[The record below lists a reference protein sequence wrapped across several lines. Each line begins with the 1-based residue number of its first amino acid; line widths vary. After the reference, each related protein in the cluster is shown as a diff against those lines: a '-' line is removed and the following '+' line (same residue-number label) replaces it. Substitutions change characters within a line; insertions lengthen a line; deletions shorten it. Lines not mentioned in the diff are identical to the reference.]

1 MEEELMEEEQEV
13 KNPEKKI
20 NLDSFFNRVDEV
32 DEKAK
37 SALKQSNSNLSAIN
51 ANKTLIDSLQLT
63 IEAMK
68 TDIRDIAN
76 YIIIEKKIEKD
87 QREDRLL
94 EEQDIR
100 QKKQMS
106 ERALSVG
113 QQGPRGDVGPQGTPG
128 EEKQGPKTGGGFL
141 GGLVKLVG
149 GLGLAAGLIALAPL
163 ILKGLLIAGGVTLLG
178 FLIGKIAPPIVKFVQ
193 GLGPK
198 IGEVFGGLLRNTLG
212 KVPLIGKPVNKF
224 ADRISGKLGETSSS
238 IADTLQS
245 NFDNIAGGGGGS
257 GGGGGGGVSAA
268 SGGGSNGLSVESGEG
283 GGERD
288 FGDDYKSQEEYFAS
302 DEYKDSFKTDPVIES
317 VTGGPEINQS
327 LEMDQKEQKGFLSM
341 LGGLKDRF
349 TGGGENT
356 QSGED
361 VVKQRAIAGQNK
373 NINIPKN
380 ASQVSSAEIKGT
392 GTTVT
397 YVRALS
403 NQYLSIASNKLPPE
417 VARMIQ

>member
-87 QREDRLL
+87 QKEDRLL

-106 ERALSVG
+106 ERALSLG
-113 QQGPRGDVGPQGTPG
+113 QQGPKGDVGPQGTPG

-141 GGLVKLVG
+141 GGLFKVVG
-149 GLGLAAGLIALAPL
+149 GLALGAGLIALAPL
-163 ILKGLLIAGGVTLLG
+163 ILKGLLIAGGATLLA

-257 GGGGGGGVSAA
+257 GGGGGGVSAA
-268 SGGGSNGLSVESGEG
+268 SGGGSDGLSVESGEG

-327 LEMDQKEQKGFLSM
+327 LEMDKKEQKGFLSM
-341 LGGLKDRF
+341 LGSLKDRF

-356 QSGED
+356 QSVGD
-361 VVKQRAIAGQNK
+361 ALIGKK
-373 NINIPKN
+373 INANPSMFVPKN
-380 ASQVSSAEIKGT
+380 APQVSSAEIKGT

>member
-106 ERALSVG
+106 ERALSLG

-141 GGLVKLVG
+141 GGLFKVVG
-149 GLGLAAGLIALAPL
+149 GLALGAGLIALAPL
-163 ILKGLLIAGGVTLLG
+163 ILKGLLIAGGATLLA

-245 NFDNIAGGGGGS
+245 NFDNIAGGGKS
-257 GGGGGGGVSAA
+257 GGGGGGVSAG
-268 SGGGSNGLSVESGEG
+268 SGGGSDGLSVESGEG
-283 GGERD
+283 MSNLGS
-288 FGDDYKSQEEYFAS
+288 DYKKQEEEAFKAAE
-302 DEYKDSFKTDPVIES
+302 EYKNSSKENPVIDS
-317 VTGGPEINQS
+317 VTGDPKINQS
-327 LEMDQKEQKGFLSM
+327 LEMDKKEQKGFLSM
-341 LGGLKDRF
+341 FGSLKDRF
-349 TGGGENT
+349 TGGGEDN
-356 QSGED
+356 QSVENIM
-361 VVKQRAIAGQNK
+361 KQKTIAQNN

>member
-1 MEEELMEEEQEV
+1 MEEEQEV

-106 ERALSVG
+106 ERALSLG

-141 GGLVKLVG
+141 GGLFKVVG
-149 GLGLAAGLIALAPL
+149 GLALGAGLIALAPL
-163 ILKGLLIAGGVTLLG
+163 ILKGLLIAGGATLLA

-245 NFDNIAGGGGGS
+245 NFDNIAGGGKS
-257 GGGGGGGVSAA
+257 GGGGGGVSAG
-268 SGGGSNGLSVESGEG
+268 SGGGGGDGLSVESGEG
-283 GGERD
+283 GGERN

-302 DEYKDSFKTDPVIES
+302 DEYKDSFKTDPVIDS

-341 LGGLKDRF
+341 LGSLKDRF
-349 TGGGENT
+349 TGGGENN
-356 QSGED
+356 QSVGD
-361 VVKQRAIAGQNK
+361 ALIGKK
-373 NINIPKN
+373 INANPSMFVPKN
-380 ASQVSSAEIKGT
+380 APQVSSAEIKGT

>member
-32 DEKAK
+32 DERAK
-37 SALKQSNSNLSAIN
+37 SALKQSTSNLSAIN

-63 IEAMK
+63 IETMK

-76 YIIIEKKIEKD
+76 YIIIEKKFEKD

-94 EEQDIR
+94 EEQDTR

-106 ERALSVG
+106 ERALAG

-141 GGLVKLVG
+141 GGLFKVVG

-178 FLIGKIAPPIVKFVQ
+178 FLIGKIAPPIIKFVE

-198 IGEVFGGLLRNTLG
+198 VGEVFGGLLKNTLG
-212 KVPLIGKPVNKF
+212 KVPLIGKPVNNF
-224 ADRISGKLGETSSS
+224 ADRISGKLGETSAGIANNLKGNFDS
-238 IADTLQS
+238 IAK
-245 NFDNIAGGGGGS
+245 GGS
-257 GGGGGGGVSAA
+257 GGGGGGGTVTG
-268 SGGGSNGLSVESGEG
+268 SGAGSGEG
-283 GGERD
+283 MSNLGS
-288 FGDDYKSQEEYFAS
+288 DYKKQEEEAFKAAE
-302 DEYKDSFKTDPVIES
+302 EYKNSSKENPVINS
-317 VTGGPEINQS
+317 VTQARKNES
-327 LEMDQKEQKGFLSM
+327 LEMDKKEQKGFLSM
-341 LGGLKDRF
+341 LGSLKDRF
-349 TGGGENT
+349 TGKGENT
-356 QSGED
+356 NSVD
-361 VVKQRAIAGQNK
+361 NLMKQKTIAQNN

-380 ASQVSSAEIKGT
+380 ASQVSAAEIKGT
-392 GTTVT
+392 GTTVS
-397 YVRALS
+397 YVRTLS
-403 NQYLSIASNKLPPE
+403 NQYLSISNNKLPPE

>member
-63 IEAMK
+63 IESMK

-106 ERALSVG
+106 ERALSLG

-141 GGLVKLVG
+141 GGLFKVVG
-149 GLGLAAGLIALAPL
+149 GLALGAGLIALAPL
-163 ILKGLLIAGGVTLLG
+163 ILKGLLIAGGATLLA

-224 ADRISGKLGETSSS
+224 ADRISGKLGETSNS

-245 NFDNIAGGGGGS
+245 NFDNIAGGGKS
-257 GGGGGGGVSAA
+257 GGGGGGVSAGN
-268 SGGGSNGLSVESGEG
+268 GGGGGDGLSVESGEV

-327 LEMDQKEQKGFLSM
+327 LEMDEKDQKGFLSM
-341 LGGLKDRF
+341 LGSLKDRF
-349 TGGGENT
+349 TGGGEDN
-356 QSGED
+356 QSVENIM
-361 VVKQRAIAGQNK
+361 KQKTIAQNN

>member
-1 MEEELMEEEQEV
+1 MEEEQEV

-268 SGGGSNGLSVESGEG
+268 SGGGSDGLSVESGEG

>member
-63 IEAMK
+63 IETMK

-106 ERALSVG
+106 ERALSLG

-141 GGLVKLVG
+141 GGLFKVVG
-149 GLGLAAGLIALAPL
+149 GLALGAGLIALAPL
-163 ILKGLLIAGGVTLLG
+163 ILKGLLIAGGATLLA

-257 GGGGGGGVSAA
+257 GGGGGVSAA
-268 SGGGSNGLSVESGEG
+268 SGGGSDGLSVESGEEMSNLG
-283 GGERD
+283 S
-288 FGDDYKSQEEYFAS
+288 DYKKQEEEAFKAAE
-302 DEYKDSFKTDPVIES
+302 EYKNSSKENPVIES

-327 LEMDQKEQKGFLSM
+327 LEMDKKEQKGFLSM
-341 LGGLKDRF
+341 LGSLKDRF

-356 QSGED
+356 QSVGD
-361 VVKQRAIAGQNK
+361 ALIGKK
-373 NINIPKN
+373 INANPSMFVPKN
-380 ASQVSSAEIKGT
+380 APQVSSAEIKGT

>member
-76 YIIIEKKIEKD
+76 YIIIDKKIEKD

-106 ERALSVG
+106 ERALSLG

-128 EEKQGPKTGGGFL
+128 EEQQGPKTGGGFL
-141 GGLVKLVG
+141 GGLFKVVG
-149 GLGLAAGLIALAPL
+149 GLALGAGLIALAPL
-163 ILKGLLIAGGVTLLG
+163 ILKGLLIAGGATLLA

-245 NFDNIAGGGGGS
+245 NFDNIAGGGKS
-257 GGGGGGGVSAA
+257 GGGGGGVSAG
-268 SGGGSNGLSVESGEG
+268 SGGGSDGLSVESGEG
-283 GGERD
+283 MSNLGS
-288 FGDDYKSQEEYFAS
+288 DYKKQEEEAFKAAE
-302 DEYKDSFKTDPVIES
+302 EYKNSSKENPVIDS
-317 VTGGPEINQS
+317 VTGDPKINQS
-327 LEMDQKEQKGFLSM
+327 LEMDKKEQKGFLSM
-341 LGGLKDRF
+341 LGSLKDRF
-349 TGGGENT
+349 TGGGEDN
-356 QSGED
+356 QSVENIM
-361 VVKQRAIAGQNK
+361 KQKIIPQN
-373 NINIPKN
+373 NNFNIPKN

>member
-106 ERALSVG
+106 ERALSLG

-141 GGLVKLVG
+141 GGLFKVVG
-149 GLGLAAGLIALAPL
+149 GLALGAGLIALAPL
-163 ILKGLLIAGGVTLLG
+163 ILKGLLIAGGATLLA

-245 NFDNIAGGGGGS
+245 NFDNIAGGGKS
-257 GGGGGGGVSAA
+257 GGGGGGVSAG
-268 SGGGSNGLSVESGEG
+268 SGGGSDGLSVESGEG
-283 GGERD
+283 MSNLGS
-288 FGDDYKSQEEYFAS
+288 DYKKQEEEAFKAAE
-302 DEYKDSFKTDPVIES
+302 EYKNSSKENPVIES

-341 LGGLKDRF
+341 LGSLKDRF
-349 TGGGENT
+349 TGGGEDN
-356 QSGED
+356 QSVENIM
-361 VVKQRAIAGQNK
+361 KQKIIPQN
-373 NINIPKN
+373 NNFNIPKN

>member
-106 ERALSVG
+106 ERALSLG

-141 GGLVKLVG
+141 GGLFKVVG
-149 GLGLAAGLIALAPL
+149 GLALGAGLIALAPL
-163 ILKGLLIAGGVTLLG
+163 ILKGLLIAGGATLLA

-245 NFDNIAGGGGGS
+245 NFDNIAGGGKS
-257 GGGGGGGVSAA
+257 GGGGGGVSAG
-268 SGGGSNGLSVESGEG
+268 SGGGGGDGLSVESGEG
-283 GGERD
+283 GGERN

-302 DEYKDSFKTDPVIES
+302 DEYKDSFKTDPIIES
-317 VTGGPEINQS
+317 VTEGPEINQS

-341 LGGLKDRF
+341 LGSLKDRF
-349 TGGGENT
+349 TGGGENN
-356 QSGED
+356 QSVENIM
-361 VVKQRAIAGQNK
+361 KQKIIPQN
-373 NINIPKN
+373 NNFNIPKN

-392 GTTVT
+392 GTTVS
-397 YVRALS
+397 YIRALS
-403 NQYLSIASNKLPPE
+403 NQYLSIANNKLPPE

>member
-268 SGGGSNGLSVESGEG
+268 SGGGSDGLSVESGEG

-349 TGGGENT
+349 TGGSENT

>member
-1 MEEELMEEEQEV
+1 M
-13 KNPEKKI
+13 
-20 NLDSFFNRVDEV
+20 
-32 DEKAK
+32 
-37 SALKQSNSNLSAIN
+37 LS
-51 ANKTLIDSLQLT
+51 
-63 IEAMK
+63 EF
-68 TDIRDIAN
+68 
-76 YIIIEKKIEKD
+76 
-87 QREDRLL
+87 
-94 EEQDIR
+94 
-100 QKKQMS
+100 
-106 ERALSVG
+106 
-113 QQGPRGDVGPQGTPG
+113 
-128 EEKQGPKTGGGFL
+128 GFL

-257 GGGGGGGVSAA
+257 GGGGGGSVSAA
-268 SGGGSNGLSVESGEG
+268 SGGGSDGLSVESGEG